1 MPLCYH
7 FGAFGLGNRDID
19 RMIDVESASTSASFA
34 LRSDG
39 RPGGAL
45 RRLWPAAI
53 SALWLGA
60 GAALF
65 PAPTEAAEQAIL
77 PFSEVRA
84 GMSGSGRTVFSG
96 SRVEDFQVEVLG
108 TLENVAP
115 RRNLILVRLSGGPLA
130 STGVLSGMSGSPVYL
145 NGRLAGAVAYTWG
158 FAKEPIAG
166 VVPIQ
171 EMLTIEE
178 HEPAAARAAA
188 LPEAAGPGGLR
199 FLREPGLLVSHFAS
213 YFDHAAAGEML
224 GAASMAPI
232 ATPLLLGGFPARVV
246 EELAP
251 SLRKAGLVPIQGG
264 SSGRGTTGDATL
276 PPGSGVGIGLVR
288 GDVEIAAICTV
299 THRDGDRLYACG
311 HPLLNLGPTEL
322 LMSTAQVSA
331 LMPSLEA
338 SFKFAT
344 AGGDVGV
351 FRQDRAT
358 GVFGYLGKKP
368 RTIPVRLELQPEG
381 GRARRLAFDIVED
394 PFLAPYLLYAALN
407 AVLSSD
413 VKDYGELS
421 VAYKEGSSIH
431 VGGAEDIE
439 LQNLFA
445 GDMSRLYAS
454 GTVAFITQILLGSE
468 YRSVHIEGIELILG
482 ISDERK
488 TARLQRA
495 WVNRDRVRAGESVQV
510 SVGIKPFRGPE
521 VTREV
526 DIAIPREIPA
536 GRLVLQVGDAFTL
549 ARTDNDRADDFVPK
563 DLDHLIWLINHL
575 RSNDRLYV
583 VLTRSDNG
591 LLYQG
596 ERLPNLPPSV
606 SQVMARPQTRGNY
619 LRLWY
624 RGVAEE
630 SIPVAH
636 ALEGYRQLVID
647 VEE

>member
-1 MPLCYH
+1 MTDVARAITTGRFAPRPADRKGVARRRAARAAIPAFLLC
-7 FGAFGLGNRDID
+7 GA
-19 RMIDVESASTSASFA
+19 AA
-34 LRSDG
+34 LRLPVAS
-39 RPGGAL
+39 
-45 RRLWPAAI
+45 
-53 SALWLGA
+53 
-60 GAALF
+60 
-65 PAPTEAAEQAIL
+65 AAEPAIL
-77 PFSEVRA
+77 PFSEVKA
-84 GMSGSGRTVFSG
+84 GMSGSGRTVFNG
-96 SRVEDFQVEVLG
+96 TRVEDFQVEVLG
-108 TLENVAP
+108 TLANIAP
-115 RRNLILVRLSGGPLA
+115 HRNLILVRLSGGPLA
-130 STGVLSGMSGSPVYL
+130 ATGVLSGMSGSPVYL

-171 EMLTIEE
+171 EMLTMEE
-178 HEPAAARAAA
+178 HEASGPRAAA
-188 LPEAAGPGGLR
+188 TLPGAAGPAGLR
-199 FLREPGLLVSHFAS
+199 FLRDPGQLVTLFAS
-213 YFDHAAAGEML
+213 YFESASAGEAL

-232 ATPLLLGGFPARVV
+232 GTPLLLSGFPARVV

-251 SLRKAGLVPIQGG
+251 GLRRAGLVPVQGG
-264 SSGRGTTGDATL
+264 AAGRGAAGEADL
-276 PPGSGVGIGLVR
+276 PPGSGVAIGLVR

-322 LMSTAQVSA
+322 LMSTATVSA

-338 SFKFAT
+338 SFKFAS
-344 AGGDVGV
+344 AGESVGV

-358 GVFGYLGKKP
+358 GVLGYLGKKP
-368 RTIPVRLELQPEG
+368 RTIPVRLELQPDK
-381 GRARRLAFDIVED
+381 GRSRRLSFELVDDA
-394 PFLAPYLLYAALN
+394 FLAPYLLYAALN

-421 VAYKEGSSIH
+421 VEYKEGSTIL
-431 VGGAEDIE
+431 VAGAEDIE
-439 LQNLFA
+439 LRNLFA
-445 GDMSRLYAS
+445 GDQSRLYAS
-454 GTVAFITQILLGSE
+454 GTAAFITQLLLGSE
-468 YRSVHIEGIELILG
+468 YRSVHIEGINLILG

-495 WVNRDRVRAGESVQV
+495 WVSRDRVRAGESVQV
-510 SVGIKPFRGPE
+510 AVGIKPFRGPE
-521 VTREV
+521 MTRE
-526 DIAIPREIPA
+526 IEITIPREVPP
-536 GRLVLQVGDAFTL
+536 GRLILQVGDAFAL
-549 ARTDNDRADDFVPK
+549 GRTDTEHVDDFVPK
-563 DLDHLIWLINHL
+563 NLDHLIWLINHL

-591 LLYQG
+591 LLFQG

-630 SIPVAH
+630 SIPLAH
-636 ALEGYRQLVID
+636 ALEGYRQLAID